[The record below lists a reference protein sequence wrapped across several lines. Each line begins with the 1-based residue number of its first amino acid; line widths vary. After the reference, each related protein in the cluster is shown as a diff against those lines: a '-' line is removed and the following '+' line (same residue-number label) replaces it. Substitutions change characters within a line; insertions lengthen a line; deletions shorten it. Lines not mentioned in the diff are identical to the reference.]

1 MLKIC
6 WPLEVRPSI
15 EMPRQIYIHWH
26 ESGAKYTICK
36 ADAAAVPLC

>member
-15 EMPRQIYIHWH
+15 EMPRLIYIHWH
-26 ESGAKYTICK
+26 GMEAKCSICK
-36 ADAAAVPLC
+36 ADAAAVPLY